1 MRKGLVVLLMLIVVL
16 LTAPATGSAQPVGGT
31 LVGVRDLSATRTEIS
46 VASAAM
52 NRVIRVQVLHPAGG
66 GSRGSFYLLDGLFP
80 GEDESTWTR
89 ATDAEAFFRGKNVN
103 VVLPLGG
110 LASYYTDW
118 QHPDPVLGDYKWE
131 TFLTRELPPVID
143 SRFGGNG
150 ANAIG
155 GCRWAAAPPSSSPRA
170 TRGCTEPVAGYSAC
184 PDNAMAMW
192 PIIGSIALRGANPF
206 NMWGAPGD
214 PDWAAHDP
222 SVNAAALR
230 GKALYLWSA
239 TGIPG
244 PHELEIKPQLP
255 ENILTGA
262 PVEAMVSACVRA
274 FEGRSGFVG
283 DPRTVCLPARRH
295 SLLGVLA
302 GRITRFV
309 ADDRSGDR
317 GMR

>member
-1 MRKGLVVLLMLIVVL
+1 MI
-16 LTAPATGSAQPVGGT
+16 
-31 LVGVRDLSATRTEIS
+31 RDLSATRTEIS

-143 SRFGGNG
+143 ARFGGNG

-155 GCRWAAAPPSSSPRA
+155 GLSMGGGAAFTLASRNPWLYRA
-170 TRGCTEPVAGYSAC
+170 VAGYSAC
-184 PDNAMAMW
+184 PDNAVGMW
-192 PIIGSIALRGANPF
+192 PMIGSIALRGANPF

-222 SVNAAALR
+222 SVNAE
-230 GKALYLWSA
+230 A
-239 TGIPG
+239 T
-244 PHELEIKPQLP
+244 
-255 ENILTGA
+255 
-262 PVEAMVSACVRA
+262 
-274 FEGRSGFVG
+274 
-283 DPRTVCLPARRH
+283 AR
-295 SLLGVLA
+295 
-302 GRITRFV
+302 
-309 ADDRSGDR
+309 
-317 GMR
+317 